1 MLFKKKYHLLFR
13 RNVKYNGS
21 KALDIYYLNE
31 NNNSTEN
38 NSNISKRPVVIYLY
52 GGIWFLGMFI
62 K

>member
-13 RNVKYNGS
+13 RNVKYIGS

>member
-1 MLFKKKYHLLFR
+1 
-13 RNVKYNGS
+13 VKYIGS